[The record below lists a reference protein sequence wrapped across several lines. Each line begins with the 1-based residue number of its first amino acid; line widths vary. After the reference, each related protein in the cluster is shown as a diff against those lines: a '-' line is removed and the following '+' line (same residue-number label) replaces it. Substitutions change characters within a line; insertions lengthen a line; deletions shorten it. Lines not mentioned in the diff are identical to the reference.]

1 MDRLI
6 NFGYLST
13 QNCCEMITVK
23 AFGIIAEKIK
33 TSELTIDGI
42 PTTDTLLGYLH
53 HQFPELRHMKFSI
66 AVNRKQAVGN
76 TAIPHGAEVA
86 LLPPFSGG

>member
-1 MDRLI
+1 
-6 NFGYLST
+6 
-13 QNCCEMITVK
+13 MITVK

-33 TSELTIDGI
+33 TSQLTIEAV

-53 HQFPELRHMKFSI
+53 QQYPELQYMKFSI
-66 AVNRKQAVGN
+66 AVNKKQTVGN
-76 TAIPHGAEVA
+76 TVIPHGAEVA

>member
-1 MDRLI
+1 
-6 NFGYLST
+6 
-13 QNCCEMITVK
+13 MITVK
-23 AFGIIAEKIK
+23 AFGIIAERIN
-33 TSELTIDGI
+33 TAELTLEGI
-42 PTTDTLLGYLH
+42 PNTDTLLGYLH
-53 HQFPELRHMKFSI
+53 QQYPELMHMKFSI

>member
-1 MDRLI
+1 
-6 NFGYLST
+6 
-13 QNCCEMITVK
+13 MITVK

-33 TSELTIDGI
+33 TSEFTLNEV
-42 PTTDTLLGYLH
+42 PNTDTLLGYLH
-53 HQFPELRHMKFSI
+53 QQYPELQHMKFSI
-66 AVNRKQAVGN
+66 AVNRKQSVGN

>member
-1 MDRLI
+1 
-6 NFGYLST
+6 
-13 QNCCEMITVK
+13 MITVK

-33 TSELTIDGI
+33 TAEITLNEVSN
-42 PTTDTLLGYLH
+42 TDTLLGYLH
-53 HQFPELRHMKFSI
+53 QQYPELQHMKFSI
-66 AVNRKQAVGN
+66 AVNRKQSVGN

>member
-1 MDRLI
+1 
-6 NFGYLST
+6 
-13 QNCCEMITVK
+13 MISII
-23 AFGIIAEKIK
+23 AFGIIADKIQ
-33 TSELTIDGI
+33 TAELTLDGI
-42 PTTDTLLGYLH
+42 PNTDTLLGYLH
-53 HQFPELRHMKFSI
+53 QQYPELKHMKFSI

>member
-1 MDRLI
+1 
-6 NFGYLST
+6 
-13 QNCCEMITVK
+13 MITVK

-33 TSELTIDGI
+33 TAELTLNEV
-42 PTTDTLLGYLH
+42 PNTDTLLGYLH
-53 HQFPELRHMKFSI
+53 QQYPELQHMKFSI
-66 AVNRKQAVGN
+66 AVNRKQSVGN